1 MTPISTPD
9 RDYEL
14 VKRTLAFIN
23 DNWRDQPSLET
34 IAEAAGMSPHHLQRL
49 VTRWAG
55 LSPKAFLQAV
65 TLDHARELLRDSAS
79 ILDTAYEVGLSGPG
93 RLHDLF
99 VTHEGMTP
107 GVYKLRGKGLVIRHG
122 FHASPFGRALV
133 MITDQGLAGLA
144 FADEGEEASTMADM
158 KGRWPEAQFVEDL
171 MATAPYADRI
181 FKQENWR
188 PDRPLRVVFI
198 GTDFEIRVW
207 ETLLRIPFGKA
218 STYSDIAS
226 HLGKPSAARAVGT
239 AVGKN
244 PVSFVVPCH
253 RVLSKSGGLCGY
265 HWGLTRKQA
274 ILGWEAGITSQA
286 A

>member
-1 MTPISTPD
+1 
-9 RDYEL
+9 
-14 VKRTLAFIN
+14 
-23 DNWRDQPSLET
+23 
-34 IAEAAGMSPHHLQRL
+34 
-49 VTRWAG
+49 
-55 LSPKAFLQAV
+55 
-65 TLDHARELLRDSAS
+65 
-79 ILDTAYEVGLSGPG
+79 
-93 RLHDLF
+93 
-99 VTHEGMTP
+99 
-107 GVYKLRGKGLVIRHG
+107 
-122 FHASPFGRALV
+122 

-188 PDRPLRVVFI
+188 PDQPLRVVFI

-239 AVGKN
+239 AVGNN

-253 RVLSKSGGLCGY
+253 RVMSKSGGLCGY
-265 HWGLTRKQA
+265 HWGLTRKHA